1 MKQEMEIRKVMML
14 EQEEMKVKVK
24 VKMKLYSGVFWI
36 P

>member
-24 VKMKLYSGVFWI
+24 VKMKLYSGVF
-36 P
+36 